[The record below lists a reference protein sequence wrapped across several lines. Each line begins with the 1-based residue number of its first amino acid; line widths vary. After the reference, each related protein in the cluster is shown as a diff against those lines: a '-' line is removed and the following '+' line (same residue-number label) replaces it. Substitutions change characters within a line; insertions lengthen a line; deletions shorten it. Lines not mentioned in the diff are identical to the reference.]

1 MMNRFIVSL
10 ILALAPVGV
19 AQSLTGLWDATVVVN
34 GLEIPFKFELA
45 DDGGSFFNGDEKVTS
60 TSGHFENGALV
71 LKFDH
76 YGTKLQ
82 ATLKGGVLEGQ
93 YGREGRQYPFRAKPF
108 VEEPTRRIQ
117 APSIDGMWQIQ
128 VRSPKGESAWKLIVR
143 QKGVFVSAAILRID
157 GDTGTLTGRYKDG
170 KFVLSHFSGARPSL
184 LEATLQDDGTLDIV
198 QNGKNKYVAYRPE
211 VARAKGLAE
220 PTDPAQHTHMS
231 NPAEPL
237 RFSFA
242 DLNGHIVSNT
252 DARFQGKVVLV
263 NVMGSWCP
271 NCHDETPFLVELY
284 RKYHGQGLEI
294 VALSFEEAEQLAN
307 PVRLRSFMQHYG
319 IEYTVLVPGTPD
331 DLNRKLPHAVNLNSW
346 PTTFFTGRDGR
357 VRAIHAGYAGAAS
370 GVLHEQAVEEITSLV
385 EGLLAEPAHRSV
397 APTSTDPRP

>member
-1 MMNRFIVSL
+1 MMNRFFVSL
-10 ILALAPVGV
+10 ILALSPIGV
-19 AQSLTGLWDATVVVN
+19 AQSINGLWDATVVVN
-34 GLEIPFKFELA
+34 GVEIPFRFELA

-60 TSGHFENGALV
+60 TSGHFENGTLV

-76 YGTKLQ
+76 YGTKLL
-82 ATLKGGVLEGQ
+82 ATLKDGVLQGQ
-93 YGREGRQYPFRAKPF
+93 YGREGRQYLFRAKPF
-108 VEEPTRRIQ
+108 VEEAVRRIQ

-128 VRSPKGESAWKLIVR
+128 VQSPKGESAWKLIVR

-211 VARAKGLAE
+211 VARSKGLAE
-220 PTDPAQHTHMS
+220 PTDPAQHTRMS
-231 NPAEPL
+231 DAAEPL
-237 RFSFA
+237 RFRFA
-242 DLNGHIVSNT
+242 DLNGKVVSNT

-284 RKYHGQGLEI
+284 RKYHNQGLEI
-294 VALSFEEAEQLAN
+294 VALSFEEQDQLAKLA
-307 PVRLRSFMQHYG
+307 RLRSFIQHYG

-331 DLNRKLPHAVNLNSW
+331 DLALKLPQPVNLNSW

-357 VRAIHAGYAGAAS
+357 VHAIHAGFPGAAS
-370 GVLHEQAVEEITSLV
+370 GVLHQQAVEEITSLV
-385 EGLLAEPAHRSV
+385 EGLLGVSAV
-397 APTSTDPRP
+397 K

>member
-1 MMNRFIVSL
+1 MNRRVLVSL
-10 ILALAPVGV
+10 ILALAPVV
-19 AQSLTGLWDATVVVN
+19 MAQSLTGLWDATVVVN
-34 GLEIPFKFELA
+34 GLEVPFKFELA

-60 TSGHFENGALV
+60 TSGHFENGTLV
-71 LKFDH
+71 LNFDH

-82 ATLKGGVLEGQ
+82 AVLKDGVLQGQ

-108 VEEPTRRIQ
+108 VEEPVRRIQ

-128 VRSPKGESAWKLIVR
+128 VQSPKGESAWKLIVR

-184 LEATLQDDGTLDIV
+184 LEVTLQDDGTLDIV

-211 VARAKGLAE
+211 AARAKGLGE
-220 PTDPAQHTHMS
+220 PTDPSQHTRMG
-231 NPAEPL
+231 NVAEPL

-242 DLNGHIVSNT
+242 DLNGKVVSNT

-284 RKYHGQGLEI
+284 RKYHAQGLEI
-294 VALSFEEAEQLAN
+294 VALSFEEAEQLASLT
-307 PVRLRSFMQHYG
+307 RLRSFIQHYG
-319 IEYTVLVPGTPD
+319 IEYTVLVTGTPD
-331 DLNRKLPHAVNLNSW
+331 DLHQKLPQPVNLNSW
-346 PTTFFTGRDGR
+346 PTTFFIGRDGK
-357 VRAIHAGYAGAAS
+357 VHAIHAGFPGAAT
-370 GVLHEQAVEEITSLV
+370 GALHQQAKEEIASLV
-385 EGLLAEPAHRSV
+385 EGLLGVSAVR
-397 APTSTDPRP
+397 